1 MSDFYIHQQ
10 STSNKPWCPSQHRLG
25 LHRGVSPARRGRGQ
39 VYLFNWD
46 GSPAPDAVRAAL
58 QAFLLFV
65 WVAPFPRLQASKSK
79 VSIWARVVSARRVSP
94 RRPELPPTRFRTAAP
109 SWSSALTHHSKE
121 NFLNFPP
128 DFSTAKLS
136 FNSFFKEFKT
146 QLLETNGPSRKAT
159 PSEKTF

>member
-10 STSNKPWCPSQHRLG
+10 STSNKPWCSSQQHPR
-25 LHRGVSPARRGRGQ
+25 LHRGVSPARRGRGR

-65 WVAPFPRLQASKSK
+65 WVAPFPRLQSKKSK
-79 VSIWARVVSARRVSP
+79 VSVWVRVVAARRVLLLCT
-94 RRPELPPTRFRTAAP
+94 ELLPTGSRTAAP
-109 SWSSALTHHSKE
+109 SSSSSLTHHSKE
-121 NFLNFPP
+121 NLLNFPP

-136 FNSFFKEFKT
+136 FNSFLKSSKC
-146 QLLETNGPSRKAT
+146 NY
-159 PSEKTF
+159 